1 MTKSSSCFW
10 KCDRKSGCRFC
21 VMVCPKFCTEYCI
34 LIYTHHWE
42 LMKTMGRHSSWP
54 LLVVTEV
61 MVWHLVSNTLIRLWL
76 YSLSCYLQNVILE
89 TSLQSHRY
97 MYMTFIKNHAL
108 KVLVVSLLFFFSF
121 PFLVW
126 ILGLPLVIFFWGCHH
141 HGSLHIIS
149 GLVAETQYIG

>member
-21 VMVCPKFCTEYCI
+21 AMVCPKSCAEYRI
-34 LIYTHHWE
+34 LIYTRHWE
-42 LMKTMGRHSSWP
+42 LMKTMGRHGSWS

-76 YSLSCYLQNVILE
+76 YSTSCYLQNVFLE
-89 TSLQSHRY
+89 TSLQSHRC
-97 MYMTFIKNHAL
+97 TWHSSKNHAL

-126 ILGLPLVIFFWGCHH
+126 ILGLPLVIFFWGCHY
-141 HGSLHIIS
+141 HGSLLIIS